1 MFLIIGEGFT
11 PPAAVELLV
20 RNSAPAHSLRTLS
33 RAQRVEVTE
42 PPVVPRARWLGWSRE
57 AATTA
62 LVARQDVTPFG
73 RLRLFPP
80 SRARCYFLV
89 SGGA

>member
-73 RLRLFPP
+73 RPFRG
-80 SRARCYFLV
+80 RV
-89 SGGA
+89 